1 MLQKSIVN
9 ILAQVLRN
17 LPGAAQVNQQIT
29 NLKDIRRIVCYN
41 QSNLANYIF
50 LSSRKHKRLKTAL
63 TNYISNNSK
72 DQLDELK
79 IAYSE
84 LDYYLEN
91 DFRKVS
97 NYHFTEMIKIFEKK
111 SITTKTPRIC
121 IKGFRDKKIET
132 LVRNEFTTEEHK
144 QYPLEANTAFKKIME
159 NRSYYL
165 CENIPREIQNRS
177 YTNARIHEDSVSNDY
192 PSGVLRNLRDLKLWL
207 ANKPDKEWQ
216 KCWKREENGEKPPLD
231 SCYKTTLVVPLSF
244 PGDKGWISQEFINHF
259 TTKSIVCF
267 GFLCLDHQ
275 NVGYFKEEDIDIAHV
290 FADFLSLY
298 LFQKYTC
305 SSYSKVWKEANS
317 IFKPQPNNT

>member
-1 MLQKSIVN
+1 MAQKTIVN

-29 NLKDIRRIVCYN
+29 NLKDIRGIVCYN

-63 TNYISNNSK
+63 INYNSNNGK

-79 IAYSE
+79 IAYFE
-84 LDYYLEN
+84 LDDYLEN

-97 NYHFTEMIKIFEKK
+97 DYHFTEMIKIFKKK

-121 IKGFRDKKIET
+121 IKGFIGENIIT
-132 LVRNEFTTEEHK
+132 LIRNEFTTKEKE
-144 QYPLEANTAFKKIME
+144 YPLDANTAFKKIME
-159 NRSYYL
+159 TRRHYL
-165 CENIPREIQNRS
+165 CENIPHQIQRRA
-177 YTNARIHEDSVSNDY
+177 YKNARINEYDVINEYSSDL
-192 PSGVLRNLRDLKLWL
+192 LRNLKFWL
-207 ANKPDKEWQ
+207 ANKPDKKWQ
-216 KCWKREENGEKPPLD
+216 KCWEKDDNGERPRID
-231 SCYKTTLVVPLSF
+231 SCYKTTLVVPMSF
-244 PGDKGWISQEFINHF
+244 PSDKGWITQEFINHF
-259 TTKSIVCF
+259 ATNSIVCF

-275 NVGYFKEEDIDIAHV
+275 NVGYFKEEDIDIAYV

-317 IFKPQPNNT
+317 IVKPQPNNT